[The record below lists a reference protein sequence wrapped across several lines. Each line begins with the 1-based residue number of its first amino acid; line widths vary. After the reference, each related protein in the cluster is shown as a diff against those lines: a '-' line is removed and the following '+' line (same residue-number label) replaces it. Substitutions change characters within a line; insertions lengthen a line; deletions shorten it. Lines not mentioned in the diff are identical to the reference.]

1 MAIQSGVKLDGDAPL
16 ANAYVRV
23 HSINLKKDRAS
34 SATNKHYLT
43 YDVSIYVNASA
54 ANADPASQNALYCR
68 ELAHFKVREV
78 DPTANLSALAYTNLK
93 PKIVALEWEA
103 NPGAIEAV

>member
-1 MAIQSGVKLDGDAPL
+1 MAIQSAVKMEGGAPL

-54 ANADPASQNALYCR
+54 ANADPDSQNALYCR

-78 DPTANLSALAYTNLK
+78 DPAANLSALAYGNLK
-93 PKIVALEWEA
+93 TKIVALTWEA
-103 NPGAIEAV
+103 NTGAIEDV

>member
-1 MAIQSGVKLDGDAPL
+1 MAIQSAVKMEGGAPL

-43 YDVSIYVNASA
+43 YDISIYVNASA
-54 ANADPASQNALYCR
+54 ATAHTGSQNALYCR
-68 ELAHFKVREV
+68 DLAHAKIREV
-78 DPTANLSALAYTNLK
+78 DHTANLSALAYANLK
-93 PKIVALEWEA
+93 TKIVALEWEA
-103 NPGAIEAV
+103 NTGAIEDV

>member
-1 MAIQSGVKLDGDAPL
+1 MAIQSMVKMEGGAPL

-23 HSINLKKDRAS
+23 HSLNLKKDRAS

-78 DPTANLSALAYTNLK
+78 DPTANLSALAYANLK
-93 PKIVALEWEA
+93 TKIVALPWEA
-103 NPGAIEAV
+103 NTGAIEDV